1 MKKSAKMKTP
11 TILFIT
17 ATYIFLGLNS
27 CKPKDKTE
35 TGPQEVLGPNAIEL
49 NAAQYAAAGVQLG
62 FAGRQ
67 KLNSVLKVNGT
78 INTTPQNLASVSAPL
93 GGFVRNTSIVQ
104 GSGVSKGQVLA
115 TIENFAFIEIQQSYL
130 ETRAKFQFAEIE
142 FKRHSELYKDNVYS
156 EKNVQ
161 QTEADYKTLKA
172 QMKGLEQ
179 KLISLGIDPAQLTE
193 DKITRI
199 LPVIAPISGFIRMV
213 NVNIG
218 KYVSPTDVMFEI
230 VNPVDVVLEM
240 VVFEKDIQK
249 VMDGQ
254 HVRFSSPNEPAKF
267 YSAIIYQAGRALK
280 DDKTAMVYARID
292 KSDPSLLAGI
302 FVNAE
307 IETSSQISFAVPDEA
322 IVQFYEKSY
331 IFAYKGQRVENGK
344 IIHDFIAIE
353 VTKGVNSNGF
363 SEILLPEG
371 YDPKKTRLVLKGA
384 YAILSAWKN
393 AGEMAC

>member
-1 MKKSAKMKTP
+1 MLNPAFMKTSN
-11 TILFIT
+11 ILFIT
-17 ATYIFLGLNS
+17 TIYGLLFMNS
-27 CKPKDKTE
+27 CKSRDE
-35 TGPQEVLGPNAIEL
+35 TKNGSKEVLAPDAIEL
-49 NAAQYAAAGVQLG
+49 NAAQYAASGVQLG
-62 FAGRQ
+62 FADRQ

-104 GSGVSKGQVLA
+104 GSAVTKGQVLA
-115 TIENFAFIEIQQSYL
+115 IIENFAFIEIQQNYL
-130 ETRAKFQFAEIE
+130 ETRAKFQYAEIE
-142 FKRHSELYKDNVYS
+142 FKRHTELYKDNVYS

-161 QTEADYKTLKA
+161 QTEAEYKTLKA

-179 KLISLGIDPAQLTE
+179 KLIGLGIDPALLTE
-193 DKITRI
+193 DKIASV
-199 LPVIAPISGFIRMV
+199 LPVTAPINGFIRMV

-249 VMDGQ
+249 VSAGQ
-254 HVRFSSPNEPAKF
+254 HIRFSSPNEPEKF
-267 YSAIIYQAGRALK
+267 YSAMVYQAGRALN

-292 KSDPSLLAGI
+292 KPDPSLLAGI
-302 FVNAE
+302 YVNAE
-307 IETSSQISFAVPDEA
+307 IETSSQVSLAVPSEA
-322 IVQFYEKSY
+322 LVQFYEKSY

-344 IIHDFIAIE
+344 IIHDFIAVE
-353 VTKGVNSNGF
+353 VTKGVTSHGF
-363 SEILLPEG
+363 SEILLPSG
-371 YDPKKTRLVLKGA
+371 IDLQKTRLVIKGA